1 MHKKRIGF
9 RFCLWQDIKGFDMSE
24 IRELISIYLD
34 RAIVVGFGHI
44 YKLVQ
49 GPKGLI
55 SKNRGRCWRRNLDIT
70 GFRKPENSD
79 LYLEKYL
86 HFQLANT
93 GMFFNQVK
101 VPFSILLTE

>member
-1 MHKKRIGF
+1 MIIF
-9 RFCLWQDIKGFDMSE
+9 SAIV
-24 IRELISIYLD
+24 SIYLN
-34 RAIVVGFGHI
+34 RAIVVVFGHI
-44 YKLVQ
+44 FKLVQ
-49 GPKGLI
+49 GSKGLI
-55 SKNRGRCWRRNLDIT
+55 SKNRGRCRRRNLDIT

-86 HFQLANT
+86 HFQLAST